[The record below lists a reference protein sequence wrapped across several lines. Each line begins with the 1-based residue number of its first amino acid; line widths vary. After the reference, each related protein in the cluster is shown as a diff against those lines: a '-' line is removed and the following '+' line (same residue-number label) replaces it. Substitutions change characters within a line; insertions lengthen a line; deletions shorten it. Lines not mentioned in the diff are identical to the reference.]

1 MNIFLLFAIVKIDV
15 NFTKEDYVSSKLVVQ
30 FLRKRVSGNRRITE
44 HAEMWEFL
52 NKARVF
58 IKMIELWVK
67 IGSIEI

>member
-1 MNIFLLFAIVKIDV
+1 MSFK
-15 NFTKEDYVSSKLVVQ
+15 FT
-30 FLRKRVSGNRRITE
+30 FE

-67 IGSIEI
+67 IGSIEIQKILNKINKKK